1 MGPQLPDRRELQVL
15 IPHRLPHSGPAA
27 QAAGLF
33 FFMRAFGTLAGLP
46 STLVT
51 IHAVKAAAAGR
62 GCADDALPGQ
72 RPGWPR
78 PRPCTAALAAGR
90 RIAVR
95 PPPTAPFPRA
105 GDACRR
111 APGSRHVPARRPCT
125 MALRS
130 IRIVTRVARL
140 SRASALTWPLAGPRR
155 RSACGARWP
164 LPGGTHFRTRAR
176 DAERRR
182 GGDRS
187 PPLRAASRVATLS
200 RAVRSTPRGPA
211 MPVRRLRT
219 GPRPGRAC
227 PAPASGRRA
236 ADAVPARPTG

>member
-1 MGPQLPDRRELQVL
+1 
-15 IPHRLPHSGPAA
+15 
-27 QAAGLF
+27 
-33 FFMRAFGTLAGLP
+33 MRAAGTLAGLP

-51 IHAVKAAAAGR
+51 IHAVEAAAAAPTTPCPANGR
-62 GCADDALPGQ
+62 DGHARVHVRRRWQP
-72 RPGWPR
+72 
-78 PRPCTAALAAGR
+78 AAASRCGRHPPHLSRGPVTLVAGAPGR
-90 RIAVR
+90 RG
-95 PPPTAPFPRA
+95 A
-105 GDACRR
+105 G
-111 APGSRHVPARRPCT
+111 HVPARRPCA

-130 IRIVTRVARL
+130 IRIGTRVARL

-236 ADAVPARPTG
+236 ADAAPARPTG

>member
-33 FFMRAFGTLAGLP
+33 
-46 STLVT
+46 
-51 IHAVKAAAAGR
+51 HARVRHPGRPAEYVGHDPCGRGRR

-78 PRPCTAALAAGR
+78 PRPCTAALAPGR

-130 IRIVTRVARL
+130 IRIVTCVARL

-236 ADAVPARPTG
+236 ADAAPARPTG